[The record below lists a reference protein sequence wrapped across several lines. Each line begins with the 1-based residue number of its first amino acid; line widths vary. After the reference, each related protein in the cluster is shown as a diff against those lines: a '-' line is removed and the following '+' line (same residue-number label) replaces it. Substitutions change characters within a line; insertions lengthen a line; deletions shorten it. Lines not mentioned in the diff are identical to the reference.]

1 MNFSTMTM
9 PQLGAFYNRN
19 SELQIKRF
27 SDRKTAERRCL
38 ELFNRV
44 VKQQETEKPEPVK
57 RAAMSTSL
65 KLDRTVLC
73 VDTGG
78 VWSNVY
84 QLWCERPEW
93 MTSAQ
98 VDRLTK
104 QLYSAAK
111 EGRRVTVEINERRFE
126 LMNVSGA
133 A

>member
-1 MNFSTMTM
+1 MNFSAMTT
-9 PQLGAFYNRN
+9 PQLVSFYNRN
-19 SELQIKRF
+19 SPAPVKKF
-27 SDRKTAERRCL
+27 TDRRTAERRCL

-44 VKQQETEKPEPVK
+44 VKQEEATTPEPAK
-57 RAAMSTSL
+57 RAAMSASL
-65 KLDRTVLC
+65 KLNRTILC

-78 VWSNVY
+78 VWDNAY

-111 EGRRVTVEINERRFE
+111 EGRKATVEINERRFE
-126 LMNVSGA
+126 LLNIPGEI
-133 A
+133 